1 VRLLRSVFEGPG
13 SHGILRVAAS
23 MRGVHAV
30 LRALP
35 GEGYFPALY
44 AANERTGETA
54 PVTLS
59 PLWEKPEDSW
69 APGDLARDLSSVVR
83 RHAGIEA
90 VILVRSEAALLSGEE
105 LPETSLPEA
114 GGTERPPKLVTC
126 EWEAPGVGELEAANR
141 ALADLVRAHARGRRE
156 RTPSPTVNLF
166 GPPVFG
172 PSAAAEY
179 AEVERLLALIGVGVN
194 ARVPLGAGVGDL
206 GRLGQ
211 AWANVIM
218 YREVGESATLYLQ
231 DELGTQRVTTPI
243 VGAAG
248 TGSVLRSVGELCH
261 LNPKKV
267 QRVVWAE
274 LARTAKLPWYARLH
288 RPETFRERRV
298 AIFGDFTYPLGLG
311 YALAREVGLEVA
323 ACGTYLGHLERDFLF
338 HAHTFTDEAFV
349 EDDPEEVAARI
360 EAAEPDLV
368 IGTYLEEG
376 VADSLDVPFLPLCPP
391 VAYTPFVGR
400 PLMGYT
406 GSSVLA
412 DALDGALGRTNE
424 EQEDDVESTG
434 MPWTD
439 EALEEL
445 AQITSFL
452 RGRARRLAEERA
464 LELGSDAVTRQIFLE
479 SRR

>member
-1 VRLLRSVFEGPG
+1 MRLLRGVYEGPG
-13 SHGILRVAAS
+13 SHGILRMAAS

-44 AANERTGETA
+44 GARERRGEAA

-83 RHAGIEA
+83 RHPETEA
-90 VILVRSEAALLSGEE
+90 VILARSEAALLSGEG
-105 LPETSLPEA
+105 LPETSLPEES
-114 GGTERPPKLVTC
+114 GRSPKLVTC
-126 EWEAPGVGELEAANR
+126 EWETPDVREVEAANL
-141 ALADLVRAHARGRRE
+141 ALEDLVRAHAQGRRE
-156 RTPSPTVNLF
+156 RSPSPTVNLF

-172 PSAAAEY
+172 PGAAAEY
-179 AEVERLLALIGVGVN
+179 AEIERLLALVGVGVN
-194 ARVPLGAGVGDL
+194 ARVPLGTSVGDL
-206 GRLGQ
+206 GRLSQ
-211 AWANVIM
+211 AWANLLL
-218 YREVGESATLYLQ
+218 YREIGESATLYLQ
-231 DELGTQRVTTPI
+231 DDFGMQRVTTPM

-248 TGSVLRSVGELCH
+248 TGAALRTIGELCH
-261 LNPKKV
+261 LDPKKV
-267 QRVVWAE
+267 QQAVWAE

-288 RPETFRERRV
+288 KPETFRDRRV

-311 YALAREVGLEVA
+311 YALAREVGLEVV
-323 ACGTYLGHLERDFLF
+323 ACGTYLVHLERDFLF

-360 EAAEPDLV
+360 EASDPDLV
-368 IGTYLEEG
+368 VGTHLEEG
-376 VADSLDVPFLPLCPP
+376 VADSLGAPFLPLCSP
-391 VAYTPFVGR
+391 VAYSPFVGR

-412 DALDGALGRTNE
+412 DALDDVLGRTGE
-424 EQEDDVESTG
+424 EPEAVEVMG
-434 MPWTD
+434 LPWTD

-445 AQITSFL
+445 AEIPPFL
-452 RGRARRLAEERA
+452 RGRARLLAEERA
-464 LELGSDAVTRQIFLE
+464 RELDSTDVTREIFLE
-479 SRR
+479 SRH